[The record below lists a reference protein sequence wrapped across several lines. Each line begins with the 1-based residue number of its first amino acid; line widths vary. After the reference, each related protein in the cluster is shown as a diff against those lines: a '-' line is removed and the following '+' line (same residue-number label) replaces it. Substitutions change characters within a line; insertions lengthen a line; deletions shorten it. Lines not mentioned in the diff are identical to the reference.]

1 MIDRVDWSVQDRMDA
16 EIDLGGYPVGRQT
29 TTAAAALVVF
39 VVVSTADR

>member
-1 MIDRVDWSVQDRMDA
+1 MDA

-29 TTAAAALVVF
+29 TTAAALVVF